1 MLSHCRGDVN
11 KNEPPPRYPAWIV
24 EGDLPSFD
32 VSQPQ
37 GVYAAWD
44 VLRCGT
50 PARML
55 HSPLIAKVLP
65 KWSSDYLVSFMP
77 YNQLSLIERQS
88 AVLVAGDGSD
98 LSLPSDMSHRLL
110 GRKRQ
115 CKQAEGAAVEWCR
128 LARLAHSTR
137 WKCFAQRREA
147 AHIWSMILRRTSL
160 AHTTMSGSPR
170 RAGCA

>member
-24 EGDLPSFD
+24 EGNLPSFD

-44 VLRCGT
+44 VLRCSK
-50 PARML
+50 PALML

-65 KWSSDYLVSFMP
+65 KWSSDYLVSFVA
-77 YNQLSLIERQS
+77 YYQLPLVERQS
-88 AVLVAGDGSD
+88 AVLVAGDCSD
-98 LSLPSDMSHRLL
+98 LSLPSFMSHPLL
-110 GRKRQ
+110 GRKGQ
-115 CKQAEGAAVEWCR
+115 YKQAESAAVGWCR
-128 LARLAHSTR
+128 LARSAHSTR
-137 WKCFAQRREA
+137 WKCFAQRRKA